1 LFCQI
6 TDYQLNMQFNIAP
19 YLEQILFEHG
29 QVALA
34 GLGSFVTQNIPAN
47 VDYAGGTVSPPG
59 KILTF
64 NENLV
69 VDDGLLTHALAQ
81 AQGTDLKEAEAM
93 VATVVGE
100 IKQQLD
106 QREIVALP
114 GIGRLYKN
122 YVQKIQFLPDA
133 VNFSRENYGLPQ
145 VQYSP
150 IARSREAAD
159 TPAATPK
166 TINEVARAAATNNSA
181 ASPNGSAVG
190 TEPKPVPKE
199 VATTTPDY
207 SYESTGGSSGLPW
220 IRVAGIAG
228 ILLMSAALGYYFWN
242 MRQRPATVAEQT
254 EVPTV
259 QPDPA
264 NIVANEPT
272 STPTPNTTPEPVTP
286 SAPATQEPTPAPPKP
301 EPKPTPVGQ
310 ARECILVVG
319 VFKDENN
326 IARLTQKIEAN
337 GMEVYARETKNGAQ
351 VIGARFNYYNPNE
364 IAAKKQLLT
373 KISGEKNI
381 AVKKQ

>member
-1 LFCQI
+1 MQI
-6 TDYQLNMQFNIAP
+6 NIAP
-19 YLEQILFEHG
+19 HLEQLLFEHG
-29 QVALA
+29 QVSLV
-34 GLGSFVTQNIPAN
+34 GLGTFIAQAIPAN

-64 NENLV
+64 NENMPG
-69 VDDGLLTHALAQ
+69 DDGLLSHAIAQ
-81 AQGTDLKEAEAM
+81 AQGMDMREAETL
-93 VATVVGE
+93 VKQVVDG

-150 IARSREAAD
+150 IARSRETVD
-159 TPAATPK
+159 ATASAK
-166 TINEVARAAATNNSA
+166 TINEAARTAVSSATSTVET
-181 ASPNGSAVG
+181 PAVSSRQSSLV
-190 TEPKPVPKE
+190 TAPPP
-199 VATTTPDY
+199 TPPPAY
-207 SYESTGGSSGLPW
+207 SYETIPESSGLPW
-220 IRVAGIAG
+220 YSIAG
-228 ILLMSAALGYYFWN
+228 ILGVLLLSGGLGYYFWQ
-242 MRQRPATVAEQT
+242 MRQARASTTSATEQVTTDVPAELA
-254 EVPTV
+254 PT
-259 QPDPA
+259 PA
-264 NIVANEPT
+264 NTPESSTPNSSNT
-272 STPTPNTTPEPVTP
+272 STPAASIPEP
-286 SAPATQEPTPAPPKP
+286 PAPKQLEQPAP
-301 EPKPTPVGQ
+301 IGR

-337 GMEVYARETKNGAQ
+337 GLEVYAQETKSGAQ
-351 VIGARFNYYNPNE
+351 VIGARFNYFNPTE
-364 IAAKKQLLT
+364 IAEKKRLLT